1 MRIKINEKIFE
12 FLGGKEISILDGKI
26 KIDGKNVQDL
36 SAYKEKEIQITILGN
51 CENLETTC
59 GYISIQGNVNDIKTK
74 SGNIIVESGN
84 VLGNIETENGDIKL
98 RSGSIFGNA
107 ISKNGKIKKNL

>member
-51 CENLETTC
+51 CENLETNC
-59 GYISIQGNVNDIKTK
+59 SYISIQGNVNDIKTK

-84 VLGNIETENGDIKL
+84 VLGNVETENGDIKL
-98 RSGSIFGNA
+98 RSGSNFGNA